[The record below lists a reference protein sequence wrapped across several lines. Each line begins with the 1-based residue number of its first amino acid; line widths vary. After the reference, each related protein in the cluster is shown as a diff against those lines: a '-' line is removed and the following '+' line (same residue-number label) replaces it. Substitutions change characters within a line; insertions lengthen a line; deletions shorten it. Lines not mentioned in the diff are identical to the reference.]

1 MAILS
6 DYTEGEN
13 QAQALKPVEEKQQ
26 ENKENEDQEQ
36 PHKESTTSS
45 LEPKEEENKKLKPN
59 QFNGLDMENY
69 TWGQTLQDVTIN
81 VSVPAG
87 TKSRLLAVDIK
98 NNSIKVGLKNQPPIV
113 EGELLEPVK
122 ADECFWSL
130 EDQKQVTIL
139 MTKRN
144 QSDWWKSLFKN
155 GPEIDTQKAEP
166 EPSRLSEL
174 DLETRSAVEKMMFDQ
189 KQKQKGLPTSDEIQN
204 QDQIKKIMEENPE
217 IAKHFANSPANAN
230 GKGGMPNVRMMS
242 SGGGM
247 MPGMM
252 R

>member
-13 QAQALKPVEEKQQ
+13 QSQAKKPIEE
-26 ENKENEDQEQ
+26 EEEIKENE
-36 PHKESTTSS
+36 SNNSS
-45 LEPKEEENKKLKPN
+45 SSNEPKKEEENNNNKKLQPN

-81 VSVPAG
+81 VSVPLG
-87 TKSRLLAVDIK
+87 TKSTFLAVDIK

-144 QSDWWKSLFKN
+144 GSDWWKSLFKN

-189 KQKQKGLPTSDEIQN
+189 KQKQKGLPTSEEIQN

-230 GKGGMPNVRMMS
+230 GKGGLSNVRMMS
-242 SGGGM
+242 SGGGT
-247 MPGMM
+247 M

>member
-13 QAQALKPVEEKQQ
+13 QSQAIKPAEEKQ
-26 ENKENEDQEQ
+26 ENENQEQ
-36 PHKESTTSS
+36 PHDKESNTS
-45 LEPKEEENKKLKPN
+45 LDPKKEEENKKLKPN

-81 VSVPAG
+81 VSVPPG
-87 TKSRLLAVDIK
+87 TKSRFLAVDIK
-98 NNSIKVGLKNQPPIV
+98 NNSIKVGLKDHPPIV

-122 ADECFWSL
+122 GDECFWSL

-217 IAKHFANSPANAN
+217 IAKHFANSYANAN
-230 GKGGMPNVRMMS
+230 GKGGLNNIRMMP

-247 MPGMM
+247 M

>member
-6 DYTEGEN
+6 DFTEGEN
-13 QAQALKPVEEKQQ
+13 QPQAIKPVEE
-26 ENKENEDQEQ
+26 EEQ
-36 PHKESTTSS
+36 PHKESNTCSSS

-59 QFNGLDMENY
+59 KFNGLNMENY

-81 VSVPAG
+81 VSVPLG
-87 TKSRLLAVDIK
+87 TKSTSLAVDIK
-98 NNSIKVGLKNQPPIV
+98 NNSIKAGLKNQPPIV
-113 EGELLEPVK
+113 EGELLEAVK

-130 EDQKQVTIL
+130 EDKKQVAIL

-144 QSDWWKSLFKN
+144 QSNWWKSLFKN

-204 QDQIKKIMEENPE
+204 QEQVKKIMEENPE
-217 IAKHFANSPANAN
+217 LAKHFANAN
-230 GKGGMPNVRMMS
+230 GKGGLSNVRMM
-242 SGGGM
+242 
-247 MPGMM
+247 
-252 R
+252 

>member
-13 QAQALKPVEEKQQ
+13 QSQAKKPIEE
-26 ENKENEDQEQ
+26 EEIKENE
-36 PHKESTTSS
+36 SNNSS
-45 LEPKEEENKKLKPN
+45 SSNEPKKEEENNNKKKLQPN

-81 VSVPAG
+81 VSVPLG
-87 TKSRLLAVDIK
+87 TKSTFLAVDIN

-144 QSDWWKSLFKN
+144 GSDWWKSLFKN

-189 KQKQKGLPTSDEIQN
+189 KQKQKGLPTSEEIQN

-230 GKGGMPNVRMMS
+230 GKGGLSNVRMMS

-247 MPGMM
+247 M

>member
-13 QAQALKPVEEKQQ
+13 QSQAKKPIEE
-26 ENKENEDQEQ
+26 EEEIKENE
-36 PHKESTTSS
+36 SNNSS
-45 LEPKEEENKKLKPN
+45 SSNEPKKEEENNNNKKLQPN

-81 VSVPAG
+81 VSVPLG
-87 TKSRLLAVDIK
+87 TKSTFLAVDIK
-98 NNSIKVGLKNQPPIV
+98 NNSIKLGLKNQPPIV

-139 MTKRN
+139 MTKRSG
-144 QSDWWKSLFKN
+144 SDWWKSLFKN

-189 KQKQKGLPTSDEIQN
+189 KQKQKGLPTSEEIQN

-230 GKGGMPNVRMMS
+230 GKGGLSNVRMMS

-247 MPGMM
+247 M

>member
-13 QAQALKPVEEKQQ
+13 QSQAKRPVDEEKQ
-26 ENKENEDQEQ
+26 EEIKENENQE
-36 PHKESTTSS
+36 SNTSS
-45 LEPKEEENKKLKPN
+45 LDTKEEEENKKLKPN

-81 VSVPAG
+81 VSVPLG
-87 TKSRLLAVDIK
+87 TKSRFLAVDIK
-98 NNSIKVGLKNQPPIV
+98 NNSIKVGLKNQPSIV

-230 GKGGMPNVRMMS
+230 GKGGMSNIRMMPN
-242 SGGGM
+242 GM
-247 MPGMM
+247 MS
-252 R
+252 

>member
-13 QAQALKPVEEKQQ
+13 QSQAIKPVEEKQ
-26 ENKENEDQEQ
+26 EEIKENENQEQ
-36 PHKESTTSS
+36 PHKESNTNSS
-45 LEPKEEENKKLKPN
+45 SKEEENKKLKPN

-81 VSVPAG
+81 VSVPPG
-87 TKSRLLAVDIK
+87 TKSRFLAVDVK
-98 NNSIKVGLKNQPPIV
+98 NNSIKVGLKNQPPII
-113 EGELLEPVK
+113 E
-122 ADECFWSL
+122 

-144 QSDWWKSLFKN
+144 QSNWWKSLFKN

-189 KQKQKGLPTSDEIQN
+189 KQKQKGLPTSDAIQN

>member
-6 DYTEGEN
+6 DYTEGDN
-13 QAQALKPVEEKQQ
+13 QAQQLKPVENTQEKEDENQ
-26 ENKENEDQEQ
+26 EKTQKELD
-36 PHKESTTSS
+36 TSS
-45 LEPKEEENKKLKPN
+45 CSLAPKEEEDENKKLKPN
-59 QFNGLDMENY
+59 KFNGLDVENY

-81 VSVPAG
+81 VFVPPG
-87 TKSRLLAVDIK
+87 TKSRFLAVDIK
-98 NNSIKVGLKNQPPIV
+98 NNFIKVGLKNQPPIV

-144 QSDWWKSLFKN
+144 QSDWWKSLFKG

-189 KQKQKGLPTSDEIQN
+189 KQKTLGKPTSDEIQN
-204 QDQIKKIMEENPE
+204 QDMVKKIMEENPE

-230 GKGGMPNVRMMS
+230 GKGGMPNVRMMP
-242 SGGGM
+242 SGGMLGM
-247 MPGMM
+247 C
-252 R
+252 

>member
-1 MAILS
+1 
-6 DYTEGEN
+6 
-13 QAQALKPVEEKQQ
+13 
-26 ENKENEDQEQ
+26 
-36 PHKESTTSS
+36 
-45 LEPKEEENKKLKPN
+45 
-59 QFNGLDMENY
+59 
-69 TWGQTLQDVTIN
+69 
-81 VSVPAG
+81 
-87 TKSRLLAVDIK
+87 
-98 NNSIKVGLKNQPPIV
+98 
-113 EGELLEPVK
+113 
-122 ADECFWSL
+122 
-130 EDQKQVTIL
+130 

-144 QSDWWKSLFKN
+144 GSDWWKSLFKN

-230 GKGGMPNVRMMS
+230 GKGGLSNVRMMS

-247 MPGMM
+247 M

>member
-13 QAQALKPVEEKQQ
+13 QSQAKEVVEEEKQ
-26 ENKENEDQEQ
+26 EEIKENENQE
-36 PHKESTTSS
+36 SINTSS
-45 LEPKEEENKKLKPN
+45 SSSLDSKKEEENKKLKPN

-81 VSVPAG
+81 VTVPLG
-87 TKSRLLAVDIK
+87 TKSRFLAVDIK

-122 ADECFWSL
+122 GDECFWSL

-155 GPEIDTQKAEP
+155 SPEIDTQKAEP

-217 IAKHFANSPANAN
+217 IAKHFANSPANAD
-230 GKGGMPNVRMMS
+230 GKGGMSNIRMMS
-242 SGGGM
+242 GGGGM
-247 MPGMM
+247 M